1 MLDELE
7 AMQRRVERERAA
19 RIEAETLLEK
29 KSRDLYAAMQEGE
42 KLTAQLQQAVG
53 FQTRKLLN
61 AQRVAKFGT
70 FVWDIAEELVTW
82 SEGVYSILAIDPAA
96 EQLSVER
103 YYESV
108 HPDDRD
114 ALQKLIENG
123 IKDGLAHGDE
133 FQTTHRILRP
143 DGEVRW
149 IKGLGEFTGSD
160 TGPVDFMF
168 GAIQDVTALKRADD
182 EVHQVRKNLEERLSD
197 LEQTRESLETARDE
211 ANAANMTKSRFI
223 AMISHEIRTP
233 TNGLL
238 GTLGLLGESN
248 LEPSQKDL
256 LRVAASSAEML
267 RVLLNDIIDFARLE
281 TGQIQ
286 LERADFSIHDLADQL
301 VEFWRPLAEVS
312 GNELN
317 TVFDKRVPD
326 FVHGDPAR
334 IGQIINNLLS
344 NAIKFT
350 KDGSITLRIGPVGT
364 EQSVLSSGH
373 LKIEIIDSG
382 KGIAKEEQSKLFK
395 EFSQVGSDESAS
407 NRFYDSSGSNSGAGL
422 GLAICKA
429 LVEQMDGTISVISA
443 LGAGSRFCVKLP
455 LGAAAHQMAHSETV
469 AMNPLITADG
479 RKPVALIAEDVPA
492 NQMVA
497 RLLLESFGCIVDIV
511 DDGVEAVAACKRR
524 KFDFV
529 LMDISMPR
537 MDGVNATK
545 MIHTVSDDDALEP
558 PPVIGLTAFAFTADI
573 DRFHDAGMCDVISK
587 PIHKET
593 LYKAIQAVLQN
604 KELKIT
610 ETAASSGDTAVDI
623 KALKSLTGGLSTQQV
638 LDIVTQVSVD
648 LDKLRRDAVMFAS
661 NGDSSELGRSCH
673 AVKGLASSFGAQA
686 LAELAQT
693 IEASARSGDA
703 EAAFAT
709 TLKSF
714 DPTTDAALAVYKN
727 YLANYSSTLND
738 N

>member
-1 MLDELE
+1 
-7 AMQRRVERERAA
+7 MQQRVRRERVA
-19 RIEAETLLEK
+19 RLEAETLLEQ
-29 KSRDLYAAMQEGE
+29 KSRDLYAAVKEGE
-42 KLTAQLQQAVG
+42 ALSAQLQQAVG

-70 FVWDIAEELVTW
+70 FVWDVGEELVTW
-82 SEGVYSILAIDPAA
+82 SDGVYSILAIDSSN

-103 YYESV
+103 YFESV
-108 HPDDRD
+108 HPDDRES
-114 ALQKLIENG
+114 LKEHIENG
-123 IKDGLAHGDE
+123 IKSGLAHGDE

-143 DGEVRW
+143 DGDVRW
-149 IKGLGEFTGSD
+149 IRGLGEFTGND
-160 TGPVDFMF
+160 QDAVDFMF

-182 EVHQVRKNLEERLSD
+182 EVQQTRMKLEERLSD
-197 LEQTRESLETARDE
+197 LEQTRKNVETARDE
-211 ANAANMTKSRFI
+211 AHAANMTKSRFI

-248 LEPSQKDL
+248 LEPSQKEL

-312 GNELN
+312 GNELSA
-317 TVFDKRVPD
+317 VFDKRMPE

-350 KDGSITLRIGPVGT
+350 KDGSIALRVGPIGT
-364 EQSVLSSGH
+364 KQSELSSGH
-373 LKIEIIDSG
+373 LKIEIVDSG

-395 EFSQVGSDESAS
+395 EFSQVGSEEASS
-407 NRFYDSSGSNSGAGL
+407 NRFYDSSGGNSGAGL

-429 LVEQMDGTISVISA
+429 LVEQMGGTISVISA

-455 LGAAAHQMAHSETV
+455 LGAAAHQVAHSETV
-469 AMNPLITADG
+469 VLDPLKTADG

-497 RLLLESFGCIVDIV
+497 RLLLESFGCSVEIV

-524 KFDFV
+524 GFDFV

-537 MDGVNATK
+537 LDGINATK
-545 MIHTVSDDDALEP
+545 MIHAVTDDDALEP
-558 PPVIGLTAFAFTADI
+558 PPIIGLTAFAFTAEI
-573 DRFHDAGMCDVISK
+573 SRFQDAGMCDVISK

-593 LYKAIQAVLQN
+593 LYKAIQAVLQGN
-604 KELKIT
+604 ELKIK
-610 ETAASSGDTAVDI
+610 ETATSSSDTAVDI
-623 KALKSLTGGLSTQQV
+623 KTLKSLTGGLSTQQIV
-638 LDIVTQVSVD
+638 NIVTQVSVD

-661 NGDSSELGRSCH
+661 NGDSFELGRSCH

-703 EAAFAT
+703 EVAFAT
-709 TLKSF
+709 TLKSL
-714 DPTTDAALAVYKN
+714 DPTTDAAIAVYKN
-727 YLANYSSTLND
+727 YLVSYSSTLNE

>member
-1 MLDELE
+1 
-7 AMQRRVERERAA
+7 MQQRVARERTA
-19 RIEAETLLEK
+19 RLEAETLLEQR
-29 KSRDLYAAMQEGE
+29 SRDLYAAVKEGE
-42 KLTAQLQQAVG
+42 ALTAQLQQAVG

-70 FVWDIAEELVTW
+70 FVWDIGEELVTW
-82 SEGVYSILAIDPAA
+82 SDGVYSILAIDSSN

-103 YYESV
+103 YFESV

-114 ALQKLIENG
+114 SLQKLIENG
-123 IKDGLAHGDE
+123 IKNGLAHGDE

-149 IKGLGEFTGSD
+149 IKGLGEFTGIDQS
-160 TGPVDFMF
+160 PVDFMF

-182 EVHQVRKNLEERLSD
+182 EVQQVRMNLEERLSD
-197 LEQTRESLETARDE
+197 LEQTRENLEIARDE
-211 ANAANMTKSRFI
+211 AHAANMTKSRFI

-238 GTLGLLGESN
+238 GTLGLLGDSN
-248 LEPSQKDL
+248 LEPSQKEL
-256 LRVAASSAEML
+256 LRVAASSAELL

-286 LERADFSIHDLADQL
+286 LERADFSIHDLANQL

-312 GNELN
+312 DNELSA
-317 TVFDKRVPD
+317 VFDNRVPE

-350 KDGSITLRIGPVGT
+350 KDGSITLRVGPGGT
-364 EQSVLSSGH
+364 KQSELSSGH
-373 LKIEIIDSG
+373 LKIEVVDSG
-382 KGIAKEEQSKLFK
+382 KGIAKEEQSELFK
-395 EFSQVGSDESAS
+395 EFSQVGSYGELS
-407 NRFYDSSGSNSGAGL
+407 NRSYDLNDRNSGAGL

-429 LVEQMDGTISVISA
+429 LVEQMEGTISVISA
-443 LGAGSRFCVKLP
+443 LGAGSRFCVRLP
-455 LGAAAHQMAHSETV
+455 LGTAAHQVAHEEKIV
-469 AMNPLITADG
+469 MDPLVTDDG
-479 RKPVALIAEDVPA
+479 SKPVALIAEDVPA

-497 RLLLESFGCIVDIV
+497 RMLLESFGCIVDIV

-537 MDGVNATK
+537 LDGINATK
-545 MIHTVSDDDALEP
+545 KIHAITDDDALEP
-558 PPVIGLTAFAFTADI
+558 PPIIGLTAFAFTAEI
-573 DRFHDAGMCDVISK
+573 SRFRDAGMCDVISK

-593 LYKAIQAVLQN
+593 LYKTIRTVLQG
-604 KELKIT
+604 KDSKIEEMAT
-610 ETAASSGDTAVDI
+610 SASDTAVNI
-623 KALKSLTGGLSTQQV
+623 KTLKGLTGGLSDQQIV
-638 LDIVTQVSVD
+638 NIVTQVSTD
-648 LDKLRRDAVMFAS
+648 LDKLRRDAVMFAYDADTS
-661 NGDSSELGRSCH
+661 GLGRSCH
-673 AVKGLASSFGAQA
+673 AVKGLAASFGAQA

-703 EAAFAT
+703 EVAFAT

-727 YLANYSSTLND
+727 YLASYPSTLNE